1 MTKVFITGLGAVTP
15 IGNDVSTF
23 WENLKNGVSG
33 ADRITLFD
41 SSQHSSQIACEVKDF
56 NPTDYIDRKVARRL
70 ARSTQFS
77 IAAAQQA
84 LQDANLAITSDNA
97 HTVGV
102 VINTGGGGLDMIEEG
117 VPAMQKKGPR
127 AIGPFF
133 VPSVMANAASCL
145 VSIEIGATGPILTS
159 VLACASGNYAL
170 VEAYHMLQRNEAE
183 VIIAGGVEGGISPVI
198 SAAFGRMQATS
209 TRNDDPQRASRPFDA
224 DRDGF
229 VQGEGGAVLILE
241 TEEHARARGAKIYG
255 EVLGGFLAGDAFH
268 VTAPHPEGIGAI
280 RATRQTIER
289 AGLTLDDV
297 DVIYA
302 HGTSTPLN
310 DSAETRVIKEVFG
323 ERAHQIPV
331 TGTKS
336 MVGHMLGAAGSI
348 AALAAVL
355 GFQDGIVPP
364 TINQENPDPEC
375 DLDYVPNQ
383 ARAIQTNIALVN
395 AFGFGG
401 QNVVLAL
408 KRYTNNERRM
418 TNDE

>member
-1 MTKVFITGLGAVTP
+1 MTRVFITGLGAVTP
-15 IGNDVSTF
+15 IGNNVAEF

-33 ADRITLFD
+33 AGRITLFD
-41 SSQHSSQIACEVKDF
+41 PSQHISKIACEVKDF
-56 NPTDYIDRKVARRL
+56 NPTDYMERKLARRL

-77 IAAAQQA
+77 IAASRQA
-84 LQDANLAITSDNA
+84 LQDANIKITPENA
-97 HTVGV
+97 HTIGV
-102 VINTGGGGLDMIEEG
+102 VVNTGGGGLDMIERG
-117 VPAMQKKGPR
+117 VPTMQKRGPR

-145 VSIEIGATGPILTS
+145 VSIETGATGPILTS
-159 VLACASGNYAL
+159 TLACASGNYAL
-170 VEAYHMLQRNEAE
+170 VEAYHMLQRDEAE
-183 VIIAGGVEGGISPVI
+183 IIIAGGVEGGISPVI

-209 TRNDDPQRASRPFDA
+209 TRNDDPERASRPFDK

-241 TEEHARARGAKIYG
+241 KEEHALARGAKIYG

-280 RATRQTIER
+280 RATRQALKR
-289 AGLTLDDV
+289 AGLTPEDV
-297 DVIYA
+297 DIIYA

-310 DSAETRVIKEVFG
+310 DSAETRVIKAVFG
-323 ERAHQIPV
+323 ERAYQIPI

-336 MVGHMLGAAGSI
+336 MVGHMLGAAGSV

-355 GFQDGIVPP
+355 GFQEGIIPP
-364 TINQENPDPEC
+364 TINQETPDPEC

-383 ARAIQTNIALVN
+383 ARVAQTNVALIN

-408 KRYTNNERRM
+408 KRYTGE
-418 TNDE
+418 